1 MNAPSPIEQ
10 LQLALPDIE
19 WITDTDRVSRFSRDF
34 SWFSP
39 VLKLALA
46 DKRADIVARPRTEEE
61 IRQVVAMCARLRIP
75 ITPRGGGTGNYG
87 QAVPLHGGVLL
98 DMSGFNAFLWARDGV
113 GRAQAGIRLAEFDRQ
128 IKPQGWELRCIPS
141 TFRSATLGG
150 LFGGGFGGAGSITW
164 GPLAAPG
171 NVLGVRA
178 MTIEPEPQVI
188 ELRGDEALQMH
199 HVYGTNG
206 LVLELEVGL
215 APLHP
220 WLESIVTFEDFDQAL
235 DFSDAVAR
243 ASDIPKKE
251 VGLLASPVPDYMT
264 ALADYLTPACHAVL
278 LLTAESS
285 EAPLLDLVARHG
297 GKVSYRKTAEQA
309 QAAHRTLIE
318 FAWNHTTLNALK
330 VDPTLTYLQSAFVPG
345 QHLEQVRHMEKL
357 LGGDEVLLH
366 AEFLRTVTGEV
377 TCSALQLVRYTTAQ
391 RLTEIMEIFRAN
403 GVRIN
408 NPHVY
413 MLEDGKA
420 GGEMAPEIIAMKKRF
435 DPQGLLNPG
444 KMRTWAGA

>member
-1 MNAPSPIEQ
+1 
-10 LQLALPDIE
+10 
-19 WITDTDRVSRFSRDF
+19 
-34 SWFSP
+34 
-39 VLKLALA
+39 
-46 DKRADIVARPRTEEE
+46 
-61 IRQVVAMCARLRIP
+61 
-75 ITPRGGGTGNYG
+75 
-87 QAVPLHGGVLL
+87 VPLHGGVLL

-113 GRAQAGIRLAEFDRQ
+113 GRAQAGIRLAEFDRK

-150 LFGGGFGGAGSITW
+150 LFSGGFGGAGSITW

-215 APLHP
+215 APLHS

-243 ASDIPKKE
+243 APDIPKKE
-251 VGLLASPVPDYMT
+251 VGLLARPVPDYMS
-264 ALADYLTPACHAVL
+264 ALADHLTPGCHAVL

-285 EAPLLDLVARHG
+285 EAALLDLVAHHG
-297 GKVSYRKTAEQA
+297 GMVSYRKTAEQA
-309 QAAHRTLIE
+309 QTAHRTLIE

-330 VDPTLTYLQSAFVPG
+330 VDPTLTYLQSTFTPG
-345 QHLEQVRHMEKL
+345 LHLEQVRHMEKL
-357 LGGDEVLLH
+357 LGGNEVLLH

-377 TCSALQLVRYTTAQ
+377 TCSALQLVRYTTPQ
-391 RLTEIMEIFRAN
+391 RLTEIIDIFRDN

-413 MLEDGKA
+413 VLEDGKA
-420 GGEMAPEIIAMKKRF
+420 GGELAPEIVAMKKRF

-444 KMRTWAGA
+444 KMRTWVAA